1 MPRSA
6 RSVAIRCTLLL
17 ALALVVPPP
26 AARGESGAAPE
37 LAPGQMA
44 ERRPGRS
51 AKAARVRLWRELA
64 RVQAAELDSLAAL
77 ASSSPETAGRWHREI
92 EVAKQRH
99 ARQEIEMQR
108 DLAVRDGNAALARRL
123 ETRLS
128 RLAAV
133 TGGAR

>member
-6 RSVAIRCTLLL
+6 RSVAIRFTLLL

-37 LAPGQMA
+37 LATGQMA

-92 EVAKQRH
+92 EAAKQRH